1 MIEIHCAYT
10 QLMPIEQVIPNPRN
24 PNTHPEKQIKL
35 LAKIIEAQGWRAP
48 ITVSRRSGFVVRG
61 HGRLEAAQLLGLE
74 EVPVDLQ
81 DYESEAAE
89 WADLIADNRLA
100 ELAVIDEK
108 ALAGILADMDDMLE
122 FTGFSEKE
130 IATMMAGVTLN
141 DVADDNFDPAEVAE
155 EAKKNT
161 MTMPGD
167 IWMLGNHRLMCGD
180 STSSETIKSLLGGD
194 MADLV
199 FTDPPYNVAYEGK
212 TGEKMTILNDSMSVD
227 EFNNFLH
234 QAFSAMY
241 SNMKAGAGIYVC
253 HADGSGSAFRTQ
265 FEATGFLLKQVLI
278 WVKNGF
284 VLGRQDYQWAHE
296 PILYGWKP
304 GDGHNWYGGRKQSTV
319 FDDNLPLEVEQEDDR
334 YILHLQT
341 DTEHVII
348 RVPNFEVLHN
358 ESTALDTVWR
368 INKPLR
374 NGEHPTMKP
383 IPLCARAI
391 INSSKVGDIVLE
403 PFGGS
408 GSTLIACEQTGR
420 RCRAMELDPVYCDV
434 IVSRYI
440 GQTGNHD
447 IYILRKGNKIHISE
461 LSK

>member
-61 HGRLEAAQLLGLE
+61 HGRLEAAQLLGLD

-122 FTGFSEKE
+122 FTGFSDKE

-141 DVADDNFDPAEVAE
+141 DVSDDNFDPAEVAE

-180 STSSETIKSLLGGD
+180 STSSEDIKSLLGGGYGR
-194 MADLV
+194 
-199 FTDPPYNVAYEGK
+199 PSIYG
-212 TGEKMTILNDSMSVD
+212 SSV
-227 EFNNFLH
+227 
-234 QAFSAMY
+234 QCS
-241 SNMKAGAGIYVC
+241 V
-253 HADGSGSAFRTQ
+253 
-265 FEATGFLLKQVLI
+265 
-278 WVKNGF
+278 
-284 VLGRQDYQWAHE
+284 
-296 PILYGWKP
+296 
-304 GDGHNWYGGRKQSTV
+304 
-319 FDDNLPLEVEQEDDR
+319 
-334 YILHLQT
+334 
-341 DTEHVII
+341 
-348 RVPNFEVLHN
+348 
-358 ESTALDTVWR
+358 
-368 INKPLR
+368 
-374 NGEHPTMKP
+374 
-383 IPLCARAI
+383 
-391 INSSKVGDIVLE
+391 
-403 PFGGS
+403 
-408 GSTLIACEQTGR
+408 
-420 RCRAMELDPVYCDV
+420 
-434 IVSRYI
+434 
-440 GQTGNHD
+440 
-447 IYILRKGNKIHISE
+447 
-461 LSK
+461 

>member
-1 MIEIHCAYT
+1 
-10 QLMPIEQVIPNPRN
+10 
-24 PNTHPEKQIKL
+24 
-35 LAKIIEAQGWRAP
+35 
-48 ITVSRRSGFVVRG
+48 
-61 HGRLEAAQLLGLE
+61 
-74 EVPVDLQ
+74 
-81 DYESEAAE
+81 
-89 WADLIADNRLA
+89 
-100 ELAVIDEK
+100 
-108 ALAGILADMDDMLE
+108 
-122 FTGFSEKE
+122 
-130 IATMMAGVTLN
+130 
-141 DVADDNFDPAEVAE
+141 
-155 EAKKNT
+155 
-161 MTMPGD
+161 
-167 IWMLGNHRLMCGD
+167 
-180 STSSETIKSLLGGD
+180 

-253 HADGSGSAFRTQ
+253 HADRSGSAFRTQ

-341 DTEHVII
+341 DVEHVII
-348 RVPNFEVLHN
+348 RVPSFEVLHN

-391 INSSKVGDIVLE
+391 INSSKAGDIVLE

-408 GSTLIACEQTGR
+408 GSTLIACEQTRR

-440 GQTGNHD
+440 EQTSNHD
-447 IYILRKGNKIHISE
+447 IYVLRRGKKIHISE
-461 LSK
+461 LRK